1 MRMGKQTWVFDSKPV
16 ILASSAVG
24 GPFEGQGNLAE
35 DFDILNEDIWL
46 GQDSFEKAEKI
57 LQVQAIEKV
66 IEKAGLNKE
75 DINILISGDLIN
87 QIISSTFAARDLELP
102 YIGIYG
108 ACSTS
113 MQGLALAALMINCKA
128 VDYAIAASSSHN
140 AAAEKQYRYP
150 TEYGTQ
156 KPPTG
161 QWTVTGA
168 GAVLLGQSG
177 AGPKVTHATVGKVVD
192 MGLTDPFNLGAAMAP
207 AAVDTILTHFQDLNI
222 QPSHYDLIATGDLGN
237 VGHTIASEL
246 LAQNNID
253 MTKTHFTD
261 CGILIYKEDQEV
273 FAGASGCASS
283 ATVTYGHFLNRMRRG
298 ELKRILIVAT
308 GALLSPLSYQ
318 QKETIPCIAHGVSIE
333 M

>member
-156 KPPTG
+156 KPPTA

>member
-46 GQDSFEKAEKI
+46 GQDSLKRLKKFCRCKQLKRS
-57 LQVQAIEKV
+57 L
-66 IEKAGLNKE
+66 KAGLNKE

-140 AAAEKQYRYP
+140 AAAEKQFRYP

-156 KPPTG
+156 KPPTA

-168 GAVLLGQSG
+168 GAVLLGQ
-177 AGPKVTHATVGKVVD
+177 AGQGP
-192 MGLTDPFNLGAAMAP
+192 
-207 AAVDTILTHFQDLNI
+207 
-222 QPSHYDLIATGDLGN
+222 
-237 VGHTIASEL
+237 
-246 LAQNNID
+246 
-253 MTKTHFTD
+253 
-261 CGILIYKEDQEV
+261 
-273 FAGASGCASS
+273 
-283 ATVTYGHFLNRMRRG
+283 R
-298 ELKRILIVAT
+298 
-308 GALLSPLSYQ
+308 
-318 QKETIPCIAHGVSIE
+318 
-333 M
+333 